1 VHNKLSVTEKGRLF
15 VRALREDTT
24 CPSRTT
30 SELYGRSAV
39 LKMPRELPG
48 FYFDVEKNRYF
59 PSSSKH
65 AGKSH
70 PPLSQPPAD
79 RPHTSEAAS
88 PSSSTPPPPNA
99 RRPSPDAWHA
109 LQLSRLAT
117 CPRQRIATLQLRC
130 VATRAA
136 DCPNSYLLACV
147 SLIMTAQL
155 EASAAYQAIPIPVF
169 TGRTLTAFA
178 VRL

>member
-1 VHNKLSVTEKGRLF
+1 MQMRCRPTIRNHTQQTVSDRKRKTAF
-15 VRALREDTT
+15 VRGLREDTT

-39 LKMPRELPG
+39 LNMPRELPG

-59 PSSSKH
+59 PSSSKQ

-70 PPLSQPPAD
+70 PRPSQPPAD

-99 RRPSPDAWHA
+99 RRPSPDVWHA

-117 CPRQRIATLQLRC
+117 CPRQRIATLQLRHH
-130 VATRAA
+130 
-136 DCPNSYLLACV
+136 S
-147 SLIMTAQL
+147 S
-155 EASAAYQAIPIPVF
+155 S
-169 TGRTLTAFA
+169 
-178 VRL
+178 